1 MCFLMSVSLWIA
13 GCIKSVLG
21 DNKPIFNIDF
31 SLGCISFSKMLKCKK
46 KKLDVVELRS
56 YESR

>member
-1 MCFLMSVSLWIA
+1 MSVSLWIA

-31 SLGCISFSKMLKCKK
+31 RLGCISFSKMLKCKK
-46 KKLDVVELRS
+46 KKLDIVELRS